1 MSSGRPAAAGDAG
14 YLEHLGP
21 GDLGLIL
28 RLAGLPG
35 MEAGH
40 ALALLRR
47 EPDLLERTLASPA
60 AVEALLCGG
69 LEDPEREPFV
79 TASPFLIFAVAVEQ
93 VAADLREASYVPEWV
108 GPRQRLP
115 LLGGDDLRELLADR
129 RRRVFLAALLA
140 SYTRVSSGTVWRETP
155 RGWRRQRFSELDPVR
170 LAATLDV
177 LPESRHPAVHRRL
190 GDLSLFL
197 AGVFPDHTASRAFR
211 PIDLQRLGRSAAVPG
226 PAGEVLGEALET
238 RGGVGLLEQ
247 LGARWYRLAA
257 RARSAPRRLGPAARR
272 HRRALRPGAAR
283 PQRPRRPPPLPL
295 APGVVPRALSDGRRL
310 TRAGSGQVD
319 DVDEERTVPPATRRE
334 SPAPRAAPSGPAATP
349 AERGSTGG
357 RSSASCSWGC

>member
-1 MSSGRPAAAGDAG
+1 MSAGGSAAVGAG

-21 GDLGLIL
+21 GDLGLVL
-28 RLAGLPG
+28 RLAGRPA
-35 MEAGH
+35 MEAGD
-40 ALALLRR
+40 ALALLRG
-47 EPDLLERTLASPA
+47 EPGLLERTLASPA
-60 AVEALLCGG
+60 AAEELLRGG
-69 LEDPEREPFV
+69 LDDPEREPLV

-93 VAADLREASYVPEWV
+93 VSAHLRDASYVSEWV

-115 LLGGDDLRELLADR
+115 LLGGDDLRELLADER
-129 RRRVFLAALLA
+129 RRAFLAALLA

-177 LPESRHPAVHRRL
+177 LPESRHPVVHRRL

-211 PIDLQRLGRSAAVPG
+211 PIDLQRLGRSAAVAD

-257 RARSAPRRLGPAARR
+257 RAAPPAGAPARLLDAIAERFVQA
-272 HRRALRPGAAR
+272 RRALNVLGDRHLFPS
-283 PQRPRRPPPLPL
+283 PR
-295 APGVVPRALSDGRRL
+295 
-310 TRAGSGQVD
+310 
-319 DVDEERTVPPATRRE
+319 EWF
-334 SPAPRAAPSGPAATP
+334 PAP
-349 AERGSTGG
+349 
-357 RSSASCSWGC
+357 